1 MIKAREEKLQ
11 QIIQWATANEE
22 IRAVLLTSS
31 LVNPNAPSDK
41 FSDLDI
47 EFVISRFDEFLK
59 DDSWLTAFG
68 RVIAKVV
75 ENEEAFDGKNA
86 MRMVLYDDYVKVD
99 FKLYRIAQFLEEVQS
114 NELQEDWDVGYRVLI
129 DKDNM
134 CAAMQAPTFQSVL
147 IKKPTKEKF
156 SQVLNDCWWDM
167 TYVAKCL
174 ARDEIFYARF
184 MTENM
189 IRTDYLVPIIEWY
202 IAIGYNW
209 TISTNKYG
217 RLFKKYL
224 APEIWQQVE
233 QTFAGSSIEDNWNA
247 LQATAGLVH
256 RLGTALAEK
265 LAYPYPAQLEA
276 DIRVYLQKLRSNAV

>member
-47 EFVISRFDEFLK
+47 EFVIRSFDEFLK

-68 RVIAKVV
+68 KVIAKVV

-114 NELQEDWDVGYRVLI
+114 TELQEDWDVGYRVLI

-134 CAAMQAPTFQSVL
+134 CAGMQAPTFQSVL

-156 SQVLNDCWWDM
+156 EHTSTRSGTMQFSEG
-167 TYVAKCL
+167 KE
-174 ARDEIFYARF
+174 R
-184 MTENM
+184 ENH
-189 IRTDYLVPIIEWY
+189 TVKSP
-202 IAIGYNW
+202 AH
-209 TISTNKYG
+209 
-217 RLFKKYL
+217 
-224 APEIWQQVE
+224 
-233 QTFAGSSIEDNWNA
+233 
-247 LQATAGLVH
+247 AGLFID
-256 RLGTALAEK
+256 RAFADEK
-265 LAYPYPAQLEA
+265 LVYNKNISLHRSGLD
-276 DIRVYLQKLRSNAV
+276 DINDSRVKLTPLKPSSRSASLPR